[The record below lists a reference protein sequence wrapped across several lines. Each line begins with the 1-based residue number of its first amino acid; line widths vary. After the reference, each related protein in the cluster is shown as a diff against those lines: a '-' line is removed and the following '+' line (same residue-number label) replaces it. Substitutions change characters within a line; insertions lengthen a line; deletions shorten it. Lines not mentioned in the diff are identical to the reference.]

1 MAKKYSNPVMVFTD
15 TWKSKDFA
23 AVHILILLLTSA
35 ISGAGGGNVF
45 REK

>member
-15 TWKSKDFA
+15 MWKSKDFA
-23 AVHILILLLTSA
+23 AVHVRVLLLTSGT
-35 ISGAGGGNVF
+35 SGVGDGHVF